1 MRFAVF
7 LENINF
13 EHLDPRVRRVFLF
26 EREEEVITAVG
37 EELLTL
43 YDLNY
48 LLLWLLGKN
57 VKQIYVNNIDGMVKW
72 QIEYIDIIV
81 SELKEIKD
89 NPLLQAILFKS
100 EHI

>member
-57 VKQIYVNNIDGMVKW
+57 VKQIYVNGIDSMVKW
-72 QIEYIDIIV
+72 QVEYIDIMV
-81 SELKEIKD
+81 GELKEIKD
-89 NPLLQAILFKS
+89 NPLLQAILIKN
-100 EHI
+100 